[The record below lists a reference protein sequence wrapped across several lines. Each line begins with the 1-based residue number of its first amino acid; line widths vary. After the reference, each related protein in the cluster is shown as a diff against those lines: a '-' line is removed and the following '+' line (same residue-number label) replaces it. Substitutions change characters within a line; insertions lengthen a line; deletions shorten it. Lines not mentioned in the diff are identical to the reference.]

1 MLPRPH
7 GYRKRYPSHK
17 GKTLPEGIAPRSHA
31 GIENDTRHTKE
42 NTDHRGNLP
51 RPHGYR
57 KRYPAVEGTTFN
69 STLLAFFPFRF
80 VFAVGDGLQ
89 GEVV

>member
-1 MLPRPH
+1 MP
-7 GYRKRYPSHK
+7 PSPIGTENDTHHTR

-31 GIENDTRHTKE
+31 GIENNTRYTKE

-57 KRYPAVEGTTFN
+57 KRYPAVEGGNF
-69 STLLAFFPFRF
+69 
-80 VFAVGDGLQ
+80 
-89 GEVV
+89 

>member
-1 MLPRPH
+1 MP
-7 GYRKRYPSHK
+7 PS
-17 GKTLPEGIAPRSHA
+17 PI
-31 GIENDTRHTKE
+31 GIENNTRHTKE

-57 KRYPAVEGTTFN
+57 KRYPSHKRNAPIQTRVSKTIPGSRGGATFS
-69 STLLAFFPFRF
+69 STLLAFLPFRF